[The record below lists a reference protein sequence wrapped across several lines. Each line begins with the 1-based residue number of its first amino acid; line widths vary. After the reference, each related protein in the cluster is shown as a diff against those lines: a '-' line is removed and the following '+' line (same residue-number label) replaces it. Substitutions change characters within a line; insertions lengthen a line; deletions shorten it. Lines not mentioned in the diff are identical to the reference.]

1 MIPEEV
7 ENKLEHWDLFSKGN
21 SLYTGK
27 SWPRTLQGCIA
38 TFFDYGKSNWG
49 VRGIDDIDI
58 SHNTD
63 KPIVEW
69 YNTGAEVDAD
79 KFVEYMDHFR
89 EAVTHLKLAEHEIQL
104 GYVLKRENN
113 GN

>member
-104 GYVLKRENN
+104 GYVLKREK
-113 GN
+113 